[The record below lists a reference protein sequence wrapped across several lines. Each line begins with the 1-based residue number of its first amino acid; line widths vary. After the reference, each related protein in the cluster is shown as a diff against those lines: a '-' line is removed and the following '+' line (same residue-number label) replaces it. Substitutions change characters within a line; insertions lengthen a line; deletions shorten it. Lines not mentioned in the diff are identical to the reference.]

1 NLIGR
6 FATPDSQYIEINLNE
21 VDEELNIKTNNTPSL
36 VYVSPPKKLNSED
49 DIALYRK
56 AIKKFTKELSSFL
69 AADGVFVIDTR
80 DVRIDGLVY
89 PIGVK
94 LLEDMSP
101 NNGFNI
107 KEIVMVTPDN
117 TENSVTTPIN
127 NDCLEIIH
135 RYLLVFV
142 LRRKVDK

>member
-1 NLIGR
+1 
-6 FATPDSQYIEINLNE
+6 
-21 VDEELNIKTNNTPSL
+21 
-36 VYVSPPKKLNSED
+36 
-49 DIALYRK
+49 
-56 AIKKFTKELSSFL
+56 L

-94 LLEDMSP
+94 LLEDMSS